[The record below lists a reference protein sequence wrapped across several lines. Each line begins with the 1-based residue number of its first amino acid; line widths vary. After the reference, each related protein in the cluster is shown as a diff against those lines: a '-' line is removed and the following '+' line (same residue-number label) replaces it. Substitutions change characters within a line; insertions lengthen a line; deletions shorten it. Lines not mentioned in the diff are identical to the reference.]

1 MEKTIS
7 LSTKEYKD
15 LKSYCDL
22 NGLVEDEVLKSSYLQ
37 GFRIEKY
44 GLLSSGGT
52 ITEKE
57 VIKYVDRPVEIVK
70 EVEVIKEVTVEIIK
84 EVPTAPTEV
93 RVVEYVD
100 REVIREVP
108 VEKIVEKIVNIYD
121 NSEIDIL
128 LDKIKELENREPQ
141 VVEKEVIKEITKEVV
156 VQDNSKTEMLTQT
169 LQKLKH
175 DLGEKNKKIEEL
187 EKIITNFE
195 NYKQNAGAAFLRG
208 SNLNDTL
215 YK

>member
-44 GLLSSGGT
+44 GLLSSGGS

-57 VIKYVDRPVEIVK
+57 VIKYVDRPVDVVK
-70 EVEVIKEVTVEIIK
+70 EVEVIKEV
-84 EVPTAPTEV
+84 PTPPTEV

-141 VVEKEVIKEITKEVV
+141 VVEKEVV
-156 VQDNSKTEMLTQT
+156 VQDNSRTEMLTQT

>member
-1 MEKTIS
+1 VEKTIS

-52 ITEKE
+52 VTEKE
-57 VIKYVDRPVEIVK
+57 VIKYVDRPVEIIK
-70 EVEVIKEVTVEIIK
+70 EVEVIKEIPVEVIK
-84 EVPTAPTEV
+84 EIQLPPTEV
-93 RVVEYVD
+93 KVVEYVD
-100 REVIREVP
+100 REVIKEVP

-121 NSEIDIL
+121 NSQIDIL
-128 LDKIKELENREPQ
+128 LNKIKELESREPQ
-141 VVEKEVIKEITKEVV
+141 VIEKEVTKEVI
-156 VQDNSKTEMLTQT
+156 VQDNSRTEMLTQT
-169 LQKLKH
+169 LQKLKQ

-187 EKIITNFE
+187 QQIISNFE

>member
-52 ITEKE
+52 VTEKE
-57 VIKYVDRPVEIVK
+57 VIKYVDRPVEVIK
-70 EVEVIKEVTVEIIK
+70 EIEVIKEVPVEIIK
-84 EVPTAPTEV
+84 EVPTTPTEV
-93 RVVEYVD
+93 KVVEYID
-100 REVIREVP
+100 REVIREIP

-141 VVEKEVIKEITKEVV
+141 IVEKEVI
-156 VQDNSKTEMLTQT
+156 VQDNNRTEMLTAT
-169 LQKLKH
+169 LQKLKQ

-195 NYKQNAGAAFLRG
+195 NYKQNSGAAFLRG

>member
-52 ITEKE
+52 VTEKE
-57 VIKYVDRPVEIVK
+57 VIKYVDRPVEVIK
-70 EVEVIKEVTVEIIK
+70 EVEVLREVTVEIIK
-84 EVPTAPTEV
+84 EVPTPPTEV
-93 RVVEYVD
+93 KVVEYVD
-100 REVIREVP
+100 REVIREIP

-128 LDKIKELENREPQ
+128 LDKIKELENKEPQ
-141 VVEKEVIKEITKEVV
+141 IVEKEVIKEVI
-156 VQDNSKTEMLTQT
+156 VQDNNRTEMLTAT
-169 LQKLKH
+169 LQKLKQ

-195 NYKQNAGAAFLRG
+195 SYKQNSGAAFLRG

>member
-52 ITEKE
+52 VTEKE
-57 VIKYVDRPVEIVK
+57 VIKYVDRPVEVIK
-70 EVEVIKEVTVEIIK
+70 EIEVIKEVPVEIIK
-84 EVPTAPTEV
+84 EVPTTPTEV
-93 RVVEYVD
+93 KVVEYVD
-100 REVIREVP
+100 REVIREIP

-128 LDKIKELENREPQ
+128 LDKIKELENKEPQ
-141 VVEKEVIKEITKEVV
+141 IVEKEVIKEVI
-156 VQDNSKTEMLTQT
+156 VQDNNRTEMLTAT
-169 LQKLKH
+169 LQKLKQ

-195 NYKQNAGAAFLRG
+195 NYKQNSGAAFLRG

>member
-1 MEKTIS
+1 VEKTIS

-52 ITEKE
+52 VTEKE
-57 VIKYVDRPVEIVK
+57 VIKYVDRPVEVIK
-70 EVEVIKEVTVEIIK
+70 EVEVLREVTVEIIK
-84 EVPTAPTEV
+84 EVPTPPTEV
-93 RVVEYVD
+93 KVVEYVD
-100 REVIREVP
+100 REVIREIP

-141 VVEKEVIKEITKEVV
+141 IVEKEVIKEVI
-156 VQDNSKTEMLTQT
+156 VQDNNRTEMLTAT
-169 LQKLKH
+169 LQKLKQ

-195 NYKQNAGAAFLRG
+195 SYKQNSGAAFLRG

>member
-1 MEKTIS
+1 VEKTIS

-52 ITEKE
+52 VTEKE
-57 VIKYVDRPVEIVK
+57 VIKYVDRPVEVIK
-70 EVEVIKEVTVEIIK
+70 EIEVIKEVPVEIIK
-84 EVPTAPTEV
+84 EVPTTPTEV
-93 RVVEYVD
+93 KVVEYVD
-100 REVIREVP
+100 REVIREIP

-128 LDKIKELENREPQ
+128 LDKIKELENKEPQ
-141 VVEKEVIKEITKEVV
+141 IVEKEVIKEVI
-156 VQDNSKTEMLTQT
+156 VQDNNRTEMLTAT
-169 LQKLKH
+169 LQKLKQ

-195 NYKQNAGAAFLRG
+195 NYKQNSGAAFLRG

>member
-52 ITEKE
+52 VTEKE
-57 VIKYVDRPVEIVK
+57 VIKYVDRPVE
-70 EVEVIKEVTVEIIK
+70 VIKEVEKIKEIIT
-84 EVPTAPTEV
+84 EVPGPTIEV
-93 RVVEYVD
+93 KVVEFVD
-100 REVIREVP
+100 REVFIEVP
-108 VEKIVEKIVNIYD
+108 VEKIVEKIVNVYD

-128 LDKIKELENREPQ
+128 LNKIKELESREPQ
-141 VVEKEVIKEITKEVV
+141 VVEKQVIKEVI
-156 VQDNSKTEMLTQT
+156 VQDNNRTEMLIQT

>member
-1 MEKTIS
+1 VEKTIS

-44 GLLSSGGT
+44 GLLSSGGS

-57 VIKYVDRPVEIVK
+57 VIKYVDRPVDVVK
-70 EVEVIKEVTVEIIK
+70 EVEVIKEV
-84 EVPTAPTEV
+84 PTPPTEV

-141 VVEKEVIKEITKEVV
+141 VVEKEVV
-156 VQDNSKTEMLTQT
+156 VQDNSRTEMLTQT

>member
-1 MEKTIS
+1 VEKTIS

-52 ITEKE
+52 VTEKE
-57 VIKYVDRPVEIVK
+57 VIKYVDRPVEVIK
-70 EVEVIKEVTVEIIK
+70 EVEVLREVTVEIIK
-84 EVPTAPTEV
+84 EVPTPPTEV
-93 RVVEYVD
+93 KVVEYVD
-100 REVIREVP
+100 REVIREIP

-128 LDKIKELENREPQ
+128 LDKIKELENKEPQ
-141 VVEKEVIKEITKEVV
+141 IVEKEVIKEVI
-156 VQDNSKTEMLTQT
+156 VQDNNRTEMLTAT
-169 LQKLKH
+169 LQKLKQ

-195 NYKQNAGAAFLRG
+195 SYKQNSGAAFLRG

>member
-1 MEKTIS
+1 VEKTIS

-52 ITEKE
+52 VTEKE
-57 VIKYVDRPVEIVK
+57 VIKYVDRPVEVIK
-70 EVEVIKEVTVEIIK
+70 EIEVIKEVPVEIIK
-84 EVPTAPTEV
+84 EVPTTPTEV
-93 RVVEYVD
+93 KVVEYID
-100 REVIREVP
+100 REVIREIP

-141 VVEKEVIKEITKEVV
+141 IVEKEVI
-156 VQDNSKTEMLTQT
+156 VQDNNRTEMLTAT
-169 LQKLKH
+169 LQKLKQ

-195 NYKQNAGAAFLRG
+195 NYKQNSGAAFLRG

>member
-1 MEKTIS
+1 VEKTIS

-52 ITEKE
+52 VTEKE
-57 VIKYVDRPVEIVK
+57 VIKYVDRPVE
-70 EVEVIKEVTVEIIK
+70 VIKEVEKIKEIIT
-84 EVPTAPTEV
+84 EVPGPTIEV
-93 RVVEYVD
+93 KVVEYVD
-100 REVIREVP
+100 REVFIEVP

-121 NSEIDIL
+121 NSQVEGLINR
-128 LDKIKELENREPQ
+128 IKELENREPQ
-141 VVEKEVIKEITKEVV
+141 VIEKEVIVE
-156 VQDNSKTEMLTQT
+156 DNNKLNMLNTT
-169 LQKLKH
+169 LQKLKQ
-175 DLGEKNKKIEEL
+175 DLVEKNKKIEEL
-187 EKIITNFE
+187 QQIISNFE
-195 NYKQNAGAAFLRG
+195 NYKQKAGAAFLKG
-208 SNLNDTL
+208 SNLSDTL

>member
-1 MEKTIS
+1 VEKKIS

-52 ITEKE
+52 VTEKE
-57 VIKYVDRPVEIVK
+57 VIKYVDRPVEVIK
-70 EVEVIKEVTVEIIK
+70 EIEVIKEVPVEIIK
-84 EVPTAPTEV
+84 EVPTTPTEV
-93 RVVEYVD
+93 KIVEYID
-100 REVIREVP
+100 REVIREIP
-108 VEKIVEKIVNIYD
+108 VEKIVEKIVNVYD
-121 NSEIDIL
+121 NSEINIL

-141 VVEKEVIKEITKEVV
+141 IVEKEVI
-156 VQDNSKTEMLTQT
+156 VQDNNRTEMLTAT
-169 LQKLKH
+169 LQKLKQ

-195 NYKQNAGAAFLRG
+195 NYKQNSGAAFLRG

>member
-1 MEKTIS
+1 MEKKIS
-7 LSTKEYKD
+7 LLTKEYKD

-22 NGLVEDEVLKSSYLQ
+22 NGLVEDEVLKRSYLQ

-52 ITEKE
+52 VTEKE
-57 VIKYVDRPVEIVK
+57 VIKYVDRPVEVVK
-70 EVEVIKEVTVEIIK
+70 EVEVIKEV
-84 EVPTAPTEV
+84 PTPPTEIK
-93 RVVEYVD
+93 VVEYVD
-100 REVIREVP
+100 REVFIEVP
-108 VEKIVEKIVNIYD
+108 VEKIVEKIVNVYD

-128 LDKIKELENREPQ
+128 LNKIKELESREPQ
-141 VVEKEVIKEITKEVV
+141 VVEKQVIKEVI
-156 VQDNSKTEMLTQT
+156 VQDNNRTEMLTQT

>member
-1 MEKTIS
+1 VEKKIS
-7 LSTKEYKD
+7 LLTKEYKD

-22 NGLVEDEVLKSSYLQ
+22 NGLVEDEVLKRSYLQ

-52 ITEKE
+52 VTEKE
-57 VIKYVDRPVEIVK
+57 VIKYVDRPVEVVK
-70 EVEVIKEVTVEIIK
+70 EVEVIKEV
-84 EVPTAPTEV
+84 PTPPTEIK
-93 RVVEYVD
+93 VVEYVD
-100 REVIREVP
+100 REVFIEVP
-108 VEKIVEKIVNIYD
+108 VEKIVEKIVNVYD

-128 LDKIKELENREPQ
+128 LNKIKELESREPQ
-141 VVEKEVIKEITKEVV
+141 VVEKQVIKEVI
-156 VQDNSKTEMLTQT
+156 VQDNNRTEMLTQT

>member
-1 MEKTIS
+1 MEKKIS

-52 ITEKE
+52 VTEKE
-57 VIKYVDRPVEIVK
+57 VIKYVDRPVEVIK
-70 EVEVIKEVTVEIIK
+70 EIEVIKEVPVEIIK
-84 EVPTAPTEV
+84 EVPTTPTEV
-93 RVVEYVD
+93 KIVEYID
-100 REVIREVP
+100 REVIREIP
-108 VEKIVEKIVNIYD
+108 VEKIVEKIVNVYD
-121 NSEIDIL
+121 NSEINIL

-141 VVEKEVIKEITKEVV
+141 IVEKEVI
-156 VQDNSKTEMLTQT
+156 VQDNNRTEMLTAT
-169 LQKLKH
+169 LQKLKQ

-195 NYKQNAGAAFLRG
+195 NYKQNSGAAFLRG